1 MAIDRDGLAN
11 SFRWDPM
18 DAPEIETT
26 HRRLRTSLPAPA
38 AIEKLRKAA
47 DLFPE
52 VNCYQAPVVWDRA
65 EGYQVFDASGN
76 CWIDFSSTAVMTNTG
91 HGHPRVRDA
100 IRKHAENELLAQFS
114 FHSTLRS
121 ELAEQLLRLAPA
133 SMEKVFFW
141 TTGSEAIEAAFR
153 AARQW
158 GQARQPGRI
167 RVASLEQDYHGCT
180 LAAHQL
186 SGVGAEKEWLPDP
199 DGQIHRLPFVAAG
212 DHGSLD
218 TEQRWD
224 NFVVDAA
231 ARAGLEGRETA
242 AVMIETF
249 QGWGALQ
256 LDSGYVQALR
266 RWTRDHGALLIFDEV
281 QTGFGR
287 TGLMWGHEHYG
298 VEPDLLCI
306 GKGITSSLPL
316 AAVLGPAEV
325 LDVFTP
331 GEITTT
337 HAGHPLSCA
346 AAMANLR
353 VIEEEKLVEYAGQ
366 MNDVL
371 GPGLRNLQKEFP
383 AYVERISGA
392 GMLWAIHLREPGSG
406 QASERLAR
414 QFVWEIVRQGVMVFH
429 TNRSTIKVC
438 PPLIT
443 PEAAIREGIQAIGDA
458 LAELVKWNELESPQP
473 GEG

>member
-1 MAIDRDGLAN
+1 MAINRDGLAN
-11 SFRWDPM
+11 SFLWEPA
-18 DAPEIETT
+18 DAPEIDTP
-26 HRRLRTSLPAPA
+26 HRCLKTSLPSPA
-38 AIEKLRKAA
+38 AIGNLRKAA
-47 DLFPE
+47 DLFPA
-52 VNCYQAPVVWDRA
+52 VNCYQAPVIWDRA
-65 EGYQVFDASGN
+65 EGYQVFDSSGN
-76 CWIDFSSTAVMTNTG
+76 YWIDFSSTAVMTNTG
-91 HGHPRVRDA
+91 HGHPRVREA
-100 IRKHAENELLAQFS
+100 IRRHAEKELLAQFS
-114 FHSTLRS
+114 FHSTVRS
-121 ELAEQLLRLAPA
+121 DLAEYLLKLAPD

-158 GQARQPGRI
+158 GQSRDGSRI

-186 SGVGAEKEWLPDP
+186 SGVDAEKEWIPDP
-199 DGQIHRLPFVAAG
+199 DGQIHRLPFVTAG
-212 DHGSLD
+212 E
-218 TEQRWD
+218 TEQGQADDEWD
-224 NFVVDAA
+224 HFVAEAA
-231 ARAGLEGRETA
+231 TRAGLVGSETA

-266 RWTRDHGALLIFDEV
+266 RWTRNHGALLIFDEV

-298 VEPDLLCI
+298 VKPDLLCI

-316 AAVLGPAEV
+316 AAVLGSAEV
-325 LDVFTP
+325 LDVFAP

-346 AAMANLR
+346 AAMANLQ
-353 VIEEEKLVEYAGQ
+353 VIEEENLVQYASQ
-366 MNDVL
+366 MGEVL
-371 GPGLRNLQKEFP
+371 KPGLLELQDKFP
-383 AYVERISGA
+383 NYVDRISGA
-392 GMLWAIHLREPGSG
+392 GMLWAIHLREPDSG
-406 QASERLAR
+406 MASERLAR
-414 QFVWEIVRQGVMVFH
+414 QLVWEAVRQGVMLFH

-443 PEAAIREGIQAIGDA
+443 PEEAIREGIQAIADA
-458 LAELVKWNELESPQP
+458 LSELVKWNDRQSE
-473 GEG
+473 